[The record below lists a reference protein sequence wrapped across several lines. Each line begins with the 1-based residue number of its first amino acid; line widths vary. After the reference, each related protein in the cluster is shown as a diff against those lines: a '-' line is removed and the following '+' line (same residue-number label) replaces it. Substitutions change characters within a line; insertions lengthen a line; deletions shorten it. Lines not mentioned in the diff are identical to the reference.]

1 METGVFVNIVGF
13 MLGTF
18 IIAYGTFVCKA
29 PLKFILKIIANSV
42 SGCLLL
48 FLINKY
54 LPFDFLSGGIN
65 PITAVCVG
73 ILGIPG
79 VIAVIILS

>member
-1 METGVFVNIVGF
+1 METELFTNIVGF
-13 MLGTF
+13 LLGAF

-29 PLKFILKIIANSV
+29 PLKFIIKIIANSIL
-42 SGCLLL
+42 GCLLL
-48 FLINKY
+48 FFINKFS
-54 LPFDFLSGGIN
+54 PFGFLCGGIN

-79 VIAVIILS
+79 VIAIIILS